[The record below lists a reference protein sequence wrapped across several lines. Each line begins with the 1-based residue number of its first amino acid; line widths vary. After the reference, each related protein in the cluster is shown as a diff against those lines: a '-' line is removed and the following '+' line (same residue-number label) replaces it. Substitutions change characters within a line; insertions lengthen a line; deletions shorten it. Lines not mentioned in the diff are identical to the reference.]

1 MTTYFRVGDLIQ
13 WKHPTIA
20 SAFGHTKERAWYGVV
35 TDVDQKADHISVGWF
50 GFDSNKIDPMG
61 YGIRWSEN
69 NFVRL

>member
-20 SAFGHTKERAWYGVV
+20 SAFGHTKERAWFGIISAIGEENGQDYIGVQWFQGKN
-35 TDVDQKADHISVGWF
+35 DVSFYA
-50 GFDSNKIDPMG
+50 
-61 YGIRWSEN
+61 IRWSEN